1 LKIGFW
7 AEEAGKKSCGGNMQ
21 LVTFQA
27 KRRALPLRAK
37 VRNRGKFQ
45 TRISRRIFRALLS
58 FCLVMGAII
67 ASQVSRAQVSG
78 GSIRGTATTETGAPI
93 PGAKIA
99 VTGTKSATIREV
111 ATNTDGIFNVLD
123 LPPGTYEMEVSRPGY
138 ITQRWTTITVAA
150 GTGRLLNPVLQAGNP
165 QQTVR
170 VVAPPVLV
178 TETCSSSCGNVSS
191 STVRDTPLNGRDWA
205 QLATLQAGVTGVQAS
220 GGNSD
225 RGFGAPISI
234 SGSRPDQNSFR
245 LDGIGINDYSNGA
258 PGSVLGDNLGI
269 DAVERVSVLGS
280 NYPAEYGRTSGG
292 LINAVTKSGSN
303 ALHGTAYEFFRNSAL
318 DARNFFDGPIIPSFR
333 RNQFG
338 GSAGG
343 RIRKDRTFIFGDYEG
358 LRQSLGITS
367 VDTVPAVAARAGNLS
382 SGVVAVDPAV
392 SRFLAAFYP
401 LPNGPLLG
409 AGDTGIY
416 SFAAQQITTEN
427 YFTVRL
433 DNKFSSRDSLSA
445 TYMRDNSQ
453 TVSPDTFGKLFSSVV
468 VARQVIAIHETHV
481 FSPTLLNAL
490 TVGFNRDVGTL
501 GKVTSVFNPLMGDP
515 SFGFQP
521 GGFAG
526 SVEGVPGLTS
536 FTGAPLPNGFTPS
549 SRSLAWN
556 SIEGGDDFFLT
567 RGIHTVKFGGVV
579 ERMQDNQLSN
589 SNSDGSFRFSSLR
602 NLLTNTPRSYAGTV
616 GTSSPVFG
624 MRQTLFGAYI
634 QDDMRLKKNLTFNAG
649 LRYEMVTVPT
659 EAHNLLTNLRNLGD
673 AQPVNGAPFFQNP
686 TRRNFEP
693 RVGFAWNP
701 RGGKTLVRGGF
712 GMFDV
717 LPLPYEF
724 TISIQH
730 ALPFVHEIYQ
740 NVLPPGTFPTGAFQ
754 DFSAATSASRSVY
767 IQNNPKRNYVMQWN
781 LSVAQELT
789 STLAVTVGYVGSRG
803 VHQPY
808 RVDNIDMVLPAAL
821 TPSGY
826 LWPCGPDGLGNS
838 CASGFLPTG
847 TQASP
852 VTSPT
857 VNPNYGRI
865 SGNLWQAN
873 SFYDAL
879 QANITKRM
887 SQGFTFS
894 GAYTWGKSI
903 DTLSSTEA
911 NDAFPNGLFNQ
922 LFFDQSTTRGLS
934 DFDVAQTFVL
944 NLTWEIPGPRVQAA
958 LPKMALSG
966 WQIGALYKISTGQPF
981 TPIFGGDPLGMKLE
995 ETGERPSRSNAAG
1008 CDSLVNVGN
1017 PNNYVKAQCLTLP
1030 YVPNSFAGPCALFPG
1045 ANLPTAPSGTKFCAN
1060 LFGNLG
1066 RNTLIGPGLAKL
1078 DFSVFKNNYV
1088 KRISESFNV
1097 QFRAEFFNVL
1107 NRANFASPTDNL
1119 AAFDQNGQPISSVGL
1134 IDSTQTTSRQIQFA
1148 LKVIW

>member
-1 LKIGFW
+1 MQVVKSGI
-7 AEEAGKKSCGGNMQ
+7 KSC
-21 LVTFQA
+21 
-27 KRRALPLRAK
+27 ALPLALR
-37 VRNRGKFQ
+37 
-45 TRISRRIFRALLS
+45 SRRSNSTFRSRTYGYRERFRKLIPLFFMICITIVPRA
-58 FCLVMGAII
+58 
-67 ASQVSRAQVSG
+67 ASAQVSAGSVG
-78 GSIRGTATTETGAPI
+78 GTVRTETGAVI
-93 PGAKIA
+93 PGVQVSITQGSSGA
-99 VTGTKSATIREV
+99 VRTV
-111 ATNTDGIFNVLD
+111 ATNTDGVYNVPD
-123 LPPGTYEMEVSRPGY
+123 LPPGPYEMKVSAPGF
-138 ITQRWTTITVAA
+138 ISQLWTAVNVGAGVA
-150 GTGRLLNPVLQAGNP
+150 RVFNPVLQAGNP

-170 VVAPPVLV
+170 VVAPPALV
-178 TETCSSSCGNVSS
+178 TETCTSACGNVSS

-205 QLATLQAGVTGVQAS
+205 QLATLQAGVTGVQAN

-245 LDGIGINDYSNGA
+245 LDAISINDYSNGA

-269 DAVERVSVLGS
+269 DAVEQVSVLGS
-280 NYPAEYGRTSGG
+280 NYPAEFGRTSGG

-303 ALHGTAYEFFRNSAL
+303 SLHGTLYEFFRNSAL
-318 DARNFFDGPIIPSFR
+318 DARNFFDGPKIPSFR

-343 RIRKDRTFIFGDYEG
+343 PIRKDRTFIFGDYEG

-367 VDTVPAVAARAGNLS
+367 VDTVPSMAARAGNLS
-382 SGVVAVDPAV
+382 TGPVAVDPSV
-392 SRFLAAFYP
+392 GRFIAAFYP

-416 SFAAQQITTEN
+416 SFAAPQITTEN

-433 DNKFSSRDSLSA
+433 DQKFSVKDTLSA
-445 TYMRDNSQ
+445 TYMRDNSK
-453 TVSPDTFGKLFSSVV
+453 TISPDTYGELFSSVV
-468 VARQVIAIHETHV
+468 VARQVIAIHETHI
-481 FSPTLLNAL
+481 FGPTLLNAFTL
-490 TVGFNRDVGTL
+490 GFNRDLGIL
-501 GKVTSVFNPLMGDP
+501 GKVISVANPLMNDP
-515 SFGFQP
+515 SYAFQP
-521 GGFAG
+521 GGLAG
-526 SVEGVPGLTS
+526 SVDGVPGLTN
-536 FTGAPLPNGFTPS
+536 FTGAPLPNGFIAS

-556 SIEGGDDFFLT
+556 SFQGGDDVFLT
-567 RGIHTVKFGGVV
+567 RGIHTLKFGGLV
-579 ERMQDNQLSN
+579 ERMQDNQLNN
-589 SNSDGSFRFSSLR
+589 SNSDGSFRFSSLA
-602 NLLTNTPRSYAGTV
+602 NLLTNAPRSYAGTV

-624 MRQTLFGAYI
+624 MRQTLIGAYI
-634 QDDMRLKKNLTFNAG
+634 QDDMRLQKNLTFNAG
-649 LRYEMVTVPT
+649 LRYEMVTVPG
-659 EAHNLLTNLRNLGD
+659 EAHNLLTNLRNLSD
-673 AQPVNGAPFFQNP
+673 AQPVNGPPLFQNP

-693 RVGFAWNP
+693 RLGFAWNP
-701 RGGKTLVRGGF
+701 KGGKTLVRGGF
-712 GMFDV
+712 GIFDV

-740 NVLPPGTFPTGAFQ
+740 NVLPPDTFPTGAFQ
-754 DFSAATSASRSVY
+754 DFSIPTSSSRSVY

-781 LSVAQELT
+781 LSVAKELS
-789 STLAVTVGYVGSRG
+789 STLAVTLGYVGSRG

-821 TPSGY
+821 TSAGY
-826 LWPCGPDGLGNS
+826 LWPCGPDALGNS
-838 CASGFLPTG
+838 CAAGFAPGG

-852 VTSPT
+852 LPTST
-857 VNPNYGRI
+857 LNPNYGRI
-865 SGNLWQAN
+865 SGDLWQAN

-879 QANITKRM
+879 QANVTKRM
-887 SQGFTFS
+887 SHGFTFS

-934 DFDVAQTFVL
+934 DFNVAQTFVL
-944 NLTWEIPGPRVQAA
+944 NLTWEIPSPGVDSA
-958 LPKMALSG
+958 LAKMALGG
-966 WQIGALYKISTGQPF
+966 WQLGALYKVSTGQPF
-981 TPIFGGDPLGMKLE
+981 TPIMGGDPIGMKLE
-995 ETGERPSRSNAAG
+995 ETGERPSRSNAPG
-1008 CDSLVNVGN
+1008 CQSFVNPGN
-1017 PNNYVKAQCLTLP
+1017 PNNYIKVQCLALPYAPSSLVAQCAP
-1030 YVPNSFAGPCALFPG
+1030 FPG
-1045 ANLPTAPSGTKFCAN
+1045 AVAPPPSGSIYCAN

-1078 DFSVFKNNYV
+1078 DVSVFKNNHV

-1119 AAFDQNGQPISSVGL
+1119 AAFDQSGRPISSVGL